1 MMRIAKGRKGM
12 PRNLEEVLDAL
23 PSERRS
29 RVEARAA
36 ELIAEELTLRELR
49 KARHLTQVKMAKKL
63 KMKQDAI
70 SRLENRTDMLISTL
84 RKVVI
89 GLGGDLTIVA
99 EFPDRKPVRL
109 TGIGEESL
117 REPLSPTTGSH

>member
-1 MMRIAKGRKGM
+1 M

>member
-1 MMRIAKGRKGM
+1 M

-109 TGIGEESL
+109 TGIGEESP
-117 REPLSPTTGSH
+117 REPLSPATGSH

>member
-1 MMRIAKGRKGM
+1 M
-12 PRNLEEVLDAL
+12 
-23 PSERRS
+23 
-29 RVEARAA
+29 EARAA

-49 KARHLTQVKMAKKL
+49 KARKLTQVKIAKKL

-84 RKVVI
+84 RKVVN
-89 GLGGDLTIVA
+89 GLGGDLLIVA

-117 REPLSPTTGSH
+117 HEPVSTAAIGSH